1 VIDTEQDGCFVVIF
15 TMNEADVR
23 RVMAHPTTMIGSDGV
38 PAGGKPHPR
47 LYGTFPRVLGH
58 YVREE
63 RVLDLPTAIHRM
75 TGMPAAKFKLADRG
89 QLRPNAFADLVVFD
103 PSSIADI
110 ATYEDPKR
118 FPAGI
123 RAVYVNGTR
132 VADNGTHTGA
142 RPGRTIRRNK
152 S

>member
-1 VIDTEQDGCFVVIF
+1 MDVKLIPGDKRRRAFTAGMFDSVIYLVDTQ
-15 TMNEADVR
+15 
-23 RVMAHPTTMIGSDGV
+23 
-38 PAGGKPHPR
+38 
-47 LYGTFPRVLGH
+47 
-58 YVREE
+58 
-63 RVLDLPTAIHRM
+63 
-75 TGMPAAKFKLADRG
+75 TGAY
-89 QLRPNAFADLVVFD
+89 RPVFD
-103 PSSIADI
+103 PSTITDT

-132 VADNGTHTGA
+132 VADNGAHTGA

>member
-1 VIDTEQDGCFVVIF
+1 
-15 TMNEADVR
+15 M
-23 RVMAHPTTMIGSDGV
+23 
-38 PAGGKPHPR
+38 
-47 LYGTFPRVLGH
+47 
-58 YVREE
+58 
-63 RVLDLPTAIHRM
+63 
-75 TGMPAAKFKLADRG
+75 
-89 QLRPNAFADLVVFD
+89 VFD
-103 PSSIADI
+103 PSSIADT

-132 VADNGTHTGA
+132 VADDGAHTGA